1 MFRDL
6 DVDSIVKNAF
16 DGATILGSKYVPPS
30 VPDYEGEVEE
40 GQKVYHG
47 NCHCGAV
54 TYALK
59 TEPLEE
65 IKVMSCNCSL
75 CSRVRPFTSSYLV
88 IFPNNNLRKAIYSST
103 LRPVLYRSMARKT

>member
-1 MFRDL
+1 MFKDL
-6 DVDSIVKNAF
+6 DVDSVVKNAF

-30 VPDYEGEVEE
+30 VPDYQGEVEE
-40 GQKVYHG
+40 DQKVYPG

-59 TEPLEE
+59 TKPLEE
-65 IKVMSCNCSL
+65 LKVISCNCSL
-75 CSRVRPFTSSYLV
+75 CSRVGLFPPCYFI

-103 LRPVLYRSMARKT
+103 LLLALYRSMARKT